1 MENEKGFIHADI
13 EDKGNSIDL
22 DITIKNLD
30 LSMATAGL
38 KGILDA
44 LSENNK
50 VAALL
55 AWAKASCDAFGYKTA
70 AATLSSYKETVLQ
83 AEEKKEEEKSG
94 DE

>member
-13 EDKGNSIDL
+13 EDKESSIDI

-30 LSMATAGL
+30 LFMAAAGL

-44 LSENNK
+44 LSEDNK
-50 VAALL
+50 VAALF
-55 AWAKASCDAFGYKTA
+55 AWAKASCGAFGYKTA
-70 AATLSSYKETVLQ
+70 FATLSSYKDADSQ
-83 AEEKKEEEKSG
+83 AEEKKEEGESG

>member
-13 EDKGNSIDL
+13 EDKGESIGIDVTIKSIDI
-22 DITIKNLD
+22 D
-30 LSMATAGL
+30 MAYAGL

-44 LSENNK
+44 LSEGNK
-50 VAALL
+50 VAALF

-70 AATLSSYKETVLQ
+70 SAVLRDYKET
-83 AEEKKEEEKSG
+83 EKEEGESE

>member
-1 MENEKGFIHADI
+1 MEKEKGFIHADI
-13 EDKGNSIDL
+13 EDKEDSIDI

-44 LSENNK
+44 LSEHNK

-55 AWAKASCDAFGYKTA
+55 AWANASQDAFGYKVA
-70 AATLSSYKETVLQ
+70 AAALSANKKTEQ
-83 AEEKKEEEKSG
+83 AEEKKEEGESG